1 MQPLTLVVGYDGSE
15 SARRALDRAASLSG
29 YGSLLIVA
37 AVVSDERGL
46 ERASELVDEAETRL
60 LLQKV
65 FCRKRELVGKPED
78 ELISLAA
85 EAKADLIVVGNG
97 KTALE
102 RLILGSVSTQ
112 LVHNA
117 PCDVLVAR

>member
-1 MQPLTLVVGYDGSE
+1 MVPLTLVVGYDGSE
-15 SARRALDRAASLSG
+15 SAQRALDRAATLTG

-37 AVVSDERGL
+37 TVATDERGL
-46 ERASELVDEAETRL
+46 ERAGELLDEAEGRL
-60 LLQKV
+60 LLQRV
-65 FCRKRELVGKPED
+65 FCRKRELVGKPAD

-97 KTALE
+97 KTALQ

-112 LVHNA
+112 LVHHA